1 MRAWRVT
8 TAAAT
13 AVAGFAGV
21 AVWAFGPSD
30 VQEME
35 LTAVRGS
42 ATGYGFQI
50 DASPVTGLY
59 PGAVQKLT
67 LSFHNP
73 YDFPLTVT
81 GTRGLVVA
89 TSRQGCLPSAS
100 NLTIDGYKGSLPM
113 TIPAGD
119 RKAGGHLPL
128 RMPNSVVDACQ
139 GAKFTIRLQGDAT
152 KAARR

>member
-1 MRAWRVT
+1 MRVWRVA

-13 AVAGFAGV
+13 AVMGIVGAA
-21 AVWAFGPSD
+21 AWWASD
-30 VQEME
+30 TEVQEME

-42 ATGYGFQI
+42 ATGYAFQI
-50 DASPVTGLY
+50 DAKPVTGLH
-59 PGAVQKLT
+59 PGAVRKLT

-81 GTRGLVVA
+81 GTRGQVVA
-89 TSRQGCLPSAS
+89 TSRRGCLPSES

-139 GAKFTIRLQGDAT
+139 GATFTIRLQGDAT